1 MYVIYSKGCREAL
14 SKVTR
19 IAKIKTFTRIAKFTI
34 IGKTIDIINEIYSKS
49 CREGPSKVTRI
60 AKNYKIYENCEI
72 YDNLPDHLQNQ

>member
-1 MYVIYSKGCREAL
+1 MYVICSKGYREAL
-14 SKVTR
+14 FKVTR
-19 IAKIKTFTRIAKFTI
+19 IANIKSFTKIAKLTI